1 MEDFDFLDSTLKLR
15 LGSLLRDLNFHKVNP
30 NKAIVD
36 DIFSLDIGDKLGAL
50 PLEMI
55 SRYIT
60 ALSQY
65 LIFISYRRN
74 STEVRR
80 MFLSKN
86 LEKNV
91 LRGLNSITS
100 GTKDEKRRKFID
112 LNPELLEIEA
122 EIEYLGAELLLTEGI
137 PDSIREYINALK
149 RYRDTKEFELKV
161 SRYEEHNG

>member
-1 MEDFDFLDSTLKLR
+1 MEDFDFLDSTLR
-15 LGSLLRDLNFHKVNP
+15 GRIGALLRELNFNKVNP
-30 NKAIVD
+30 NKDIIN
-36 DIFSLDIGDKLGAL
+36 DIFSLDVNDTLGAL
-50 PLEMI
+50 PLETI

-65 LIFISYRRN
+65 FIFLSYKRN

-86 LEKNV
+86 LEKNI
-91 LRGLNSITS
+91 LRGLNSIPS

-122 EIEYLGAELLLTEGI
+122 EIEYLNAELVLTEGI
-137 PDSIREYINALK
+137 PEAIREYINALK